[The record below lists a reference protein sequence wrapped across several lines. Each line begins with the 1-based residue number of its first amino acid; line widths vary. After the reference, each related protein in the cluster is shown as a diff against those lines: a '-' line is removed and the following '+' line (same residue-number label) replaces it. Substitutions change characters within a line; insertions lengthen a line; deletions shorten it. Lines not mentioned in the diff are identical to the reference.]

1 LRELLQIIRTFYIL
15 VLRPQY
21 RDKVPMGST

>member
-1 LRELLQIIRTFYIL
+1 